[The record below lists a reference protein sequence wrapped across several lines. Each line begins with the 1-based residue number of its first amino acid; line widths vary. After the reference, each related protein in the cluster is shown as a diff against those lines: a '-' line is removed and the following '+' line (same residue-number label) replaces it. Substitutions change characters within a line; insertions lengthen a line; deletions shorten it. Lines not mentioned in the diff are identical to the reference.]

1 MLADFAEYQLRFPLA
16 LHLGK
21 GLRPRPA
28 VKSGAREKPGFDE
41 GQAMVASPLG
51 TNSIDVLRAREARR
65 RKMIK
70 DAGIKVE

>member
-1 MLADFAEYQLRFPLA
+1 
-16 LHLGK
+16 
-21 GLRPRPA
+21 
-28 VKSGAREKPGFDE
+28 VKSGACEKPGFDE

-51 TNSIDVLRAREARR
+51 TNSIDALRAREARR